1 MSNSKSNL
9 IRITNGR
16 VVINGRIEEEETLW
30 IQDGKFIDP
39 ERTFWEQRIVPDTII
54 DAQGMLVSPGYI
66 DIQVNGAVGVDFTA
80 DRDNIVEGLDLVSKA
95 LLRFGCTAY
104 CPTLVS
110 SFPDAYRELLPHLKK
125 RQGNIHDGAEILGV
139 HLEGPFISPAKF
151 GAHQLETLSIS
162 PNGVVDFEACYGF
175 KLGSPSAEHIAFIT
189 VAPEMEGVMEVI
201 PQLVEAG
208 IQVSIGHSGA
218 TTSEAEKAISN
229 GASMVTHM
237 FNAMQQFH
245 HRDPGIIGI
254 LGSAQC
260 NPYFGIICDG
270 IHCHP
275 NSVKIAHT
283 AHPDGVVLVTDAMS
297 AMGLPPGEYHIGNMK
312 VDKSE
317 DRVYIQGT
325 TILAG
330 SVITI
335 DACVRNFR
343 LFTGCSIIEAIEA
356 ATLHPARALG
366 ITHKKGTFQ
375 SGADA
380 DFIFLDDELRVKRV
394 FVAGE
399 EVLI

>member
-1 MSNSKSNL
+1 MPKSKL
-9 IRITNGR
+9 IRIVNGR
-16 VVINGRIEEEETLW
+16 VIQGGRMEEETLW

-39 ERTFWEQRIVPDTII
+39 ERTFWEQRIVPDVVI

-80 DRDNIVEGLDLVSKA
+80 DRENIVEGLDLVSKA
-95 LLRFGCTAY
+95 LLRYGCTSY

-110 SFPDAYRELLPHLKK
+110 SFPSVYKELLPKLKK
-125 RQGNIHDGAEILGV
+125 RQGSVRDGAEILGV

-151 GAHQLETLSIS
+151 GAHQLETLSVS
-162 PNGVVDFEACYGF
+162 PNGISDFESCYGF
-175 KLGSPSAEHIAFIT
+175 KLGSASTENIAFIT
-189 VAPEMEGVMEVI
+189 VAPEMSGVMEVI

-208 IQVSIGHSGA
+208 IRVSIGHSGA
-218 TTSEAEKAISN
+218 TTSEAERAIAN
-229 GASMVTHM
+229 GASMVTHL

-254 LGSAQC
+254 LGSAEY

-283 AHPDGVVLVTDAMS
+283 AHPDGAILVTDAMS
-297 AMGLPPGEYHIGNMK
+297 AMGLSPGEYHIGNMK

-335 DACVRNFR
+335 DACVRNFKS
-343 LFTGCSIIEAIEA
+343 FTGCSIAEAVEA
-356 ATLHPARALG
+356 ATLHPAQALG
-366 ITHKKGTFQ
+366 IAHKKGTFRN
-375 SGADA
+375 GADA
-380 DFIFLDDELRVKRV
+380 DFIFLDDDLRVRRV

-399 EVLI
+399 EVRM